1 VKFKNQLIYE
11 TSPYLLQHAY
21 NPVNWYPW
29 NNEALE
35 LAKKQNKMLIIS
47 IGYSACHWCHVMEN
61 ESFEDPEI
69 ASLMNDNFICIK
81 VDKEER
87 PDIDLIYM
95 EAVQLISGQGG
106 WPLNCFA
113 TPDGKPFYGGTYFN
127 KKQWDYVLNQI
138 ADLYK
143 NNKEKIS
150 SQAKKLTNALSKNE
164 FISIK
169 KQTVLFNNNYIQDS
183 IEIWKDKLDPLYG
196 GLKGQQKF
204 PMPASIDYLLSY
216 YHLSNDKKI
225 FSAISIQLEKMMHG
239 GIYDQI
245 QGGFSRYTVDKKWI
259 VPHFEKMLYD
269 NAQLLSTYSNAFILS
284 GNYNYTTVIHE
295 TINFLTSEM
304 QDKNGLFYCA
314 LDADSEGVEGKY
326 YVWKHNEFSKTINN
340 DFILELYN
348 ISKEGNWENGENI
361 LHITKPKNELII
373 KHNLEESQANQQII
387 KAKSKLLALRNSRT
401 KPNLD
406 NKIITSWNALLIVGL
421 LDSYK
426 ATKNELAFNLA
437 INMGEYF
444 KNSIIKSDGS
454 VIRSLNAK
462 KSNLDGFLDDY
473 ANTIKAFI
481 SLYTATFNEIWLTKA
496 LLLLDYT
503 IKNFSDE
510 KKHLFYYTA
519 IKEESLITRKMEI
532 TDNVMPSS
540 NSQMAIN
547 LYVLGLH
554 SQNQKHIE
562 RAKIMSEYVHP
573 FFKENGAHYANW
585 GILINW
591 LIKEPYQLIIVG
603 ENAIALKN
611 KINDYFLPNVILS
624 GSEKESDL
632 PIIKNKFKKGET
644 YVYICRE
651 NTCLSGLTSIKEVI
665 KIVSH
670 SN

>member
-1 VKFKNQLIYE
+1 MKFKNQLIYE

-29 NNEALE
+29 NKEALE

-47 IGYSACHWCHVMEN
+47 IGYSACHWCHVMES

-113 TPDGKPFYGGTYFN
+113 TPDGRPFYGGTYFN

-143 NNKEKIS
+143 NDKEKIS

-169 KQTVLFNNNYIQDS
+169 KQTALFNNNYIQDS

-225 FSAISIQLEKMMHG
+225 FSALSIQLEKMMHG

-304 QDKNGLFYCA
+304 QDENGLFYCA

-361 LHITKPKNELII
+361 LHITKPKNELVI

-387 KAKSKLLALRNSRT
+387 KSKSKLLALRNSRT

-510 KKHLFYYTA
+510 KKTSFL
-519 IKEESLITRKMEI
+519 
-532 TDNVMPSS
+532 
-540 NSQMAIN
+540 
-547 LYVLGLH
+547 LH
-554 SQNQKHIE
+554 CYKRRIFNH
-562 RAKIMSEYVHP
+562 
-573 FFKENGAHYANW
+573 
-585 GILINW
+585 
-591 LIKEPYQLIIVG
+591 
-603 ENAIALKN
+603 
-611 KINDYFLPNVILS
+611 
-624 GSEKESDL
+624 
-632 PIIKNKFKKGET
+632 
-644 YVYICRE
+644 
-651 NTCLSGLTSIKEVI
+651 
-665 KIVSH
+665 
-670 SN
+670 